1 VRLGV
6 PVIPAD
12 ALPDLGKEDLS
23 PVQVRINSNIQAT
36 FYAAAQVVARHPHLE
51 LAQIT
56 SFGCG
61 HDAVVSDE
69 LQRIVQRA
77 GKQMLLLKLD
87 ESDVRGPLR
96 LRILSFVDTVR
107 HRRDR
112 SVQSEASSRIAP
124 AKFTAEDKR
133 ERTVFIPNLSV
144 GFSTMVGAIVNGRG
158 FNVRVLPL
166 ADDRA
171 VELGKLYLHNDICF
185 PAQINVGEFLRVME
199 SEDLDASKIA
209 LGMHQNCKTCRAGQY
224 AMISRIA
231 LDAAG
236 YADIPI
242 VTTGNELSDVH
253 PGFKIDARMQ
263 RRILYGL
270 AVLDALED
278 LRRSTRPYELSTGD
292 AEREYTAALEELCRT
307 LPLSL
312 SGAWATL
319 ESAVAAFN
327 RIPLK
332 KGPPKPLVMVLGEI
346 LLAVHP
352 RANYDLEKYLE
363 AHGMEVLGT
372 RLSDFFHCGF
382 IRGREEKSQ
391 YFEDKSLLLSLVN
404 QVGDRMFERTRM
416 TSEKIMAGYSRYRRR
431 VSAHELYEGVKPHID
446 RIHLDGE
453 GWLIPGEIMH
463 AASHGLHSFVVVQPF
478 GCMPNHIF
486 GRGVIRLAKDVYP
499 HIQILSL
506 DFDPD
511 TSMGNIENRLQ
522 MLIMNARELDRLS
535 IAVNAS

>member
-1 VRLGV
+1 
-6 PVIPAD
+6 
-12 ALPDLGKEDLS
+12 
-23 PVQVRINSNIQAT
+23 
-36 FYAAAQVVARHPHLE
+36 
-51 LAQIT
+51 
-56 SFGCG
+56 
-61 HDAVVSDE
+61 
-69 LQRIVQRA
+69 
-77 GKQMLLLKLD
+77 
-87 ESDVRGPLR
+87 
-96 LRILSFVDTVR
+96 
-107 HRRDR
+107 
-112 SVQSEASSRIAP
+112 
-124 AKFTAEDKR
+124 
-133 ERTVFIPNLSV
+133 
-144 GFSTMVGAIVNGRG
+144 
-158 FNVRVLPL
+158 
-166 ADDRA
+166 
-171 VELGKLYLHNDICF
+171 
-185 PAQINVGEFLRVME
+185 
-199 SEDLDASKIA
+199 
-209 LGMHQNCKTCRAGQY
+209 
-224 AMISRIA
+224 
-231 LDAAG
+231 
-236 YADIPI
+236 
-242 VTTGNELSDVH
+242 
-253 PGFKIDARMQ
+253 
-263 RRILYGL
+263 
-270 AVLDALED
+270 
-278 LRRSTRPYELSTGD
+278 
-292 AEREYTAALEELCRT
+292 
-307 LPLSL
+307 
-312 SGAWATL
+312 
-319 ESAVAAFN
+319 
-327 RIPLK
+327 
-332 KGPPKPLVMVLGEI
+332 MVLGEI